1 MGAYFRQNA
10 TDDASGEIDGSALM
24 KKSTALLSAAVAFLS
39 TGVAFA
45 TDDPPKPPPSPEAV
59 AICAALGP
67 GYKPVGLNT
76 CLKVSGYVQF
86 DAAAAPSSGGSQP
99 ASPKPH

>member
-1 MGAYFRQNA
+1 MPA
-10 TDDASGEIDGSALM
+10 TMLREKIDRSAAM
-24 KKSTALLSAAVAFLS
+24 KRSTTLLSAAVVFLA